1 MMVINMEKILN
12 LINTRIAA
20 AASTGNT
27 TEEIFMKTIKA
38 EFEKLIYQR
47 DKYAN
52 ALESTLQTNDALQR
66 KFGGERYE

>member
-52 ALESTLQTNDALQR
+52 VLESTLQTNDALQR
-66 KFGGERYE
+66 KLGGEQYE